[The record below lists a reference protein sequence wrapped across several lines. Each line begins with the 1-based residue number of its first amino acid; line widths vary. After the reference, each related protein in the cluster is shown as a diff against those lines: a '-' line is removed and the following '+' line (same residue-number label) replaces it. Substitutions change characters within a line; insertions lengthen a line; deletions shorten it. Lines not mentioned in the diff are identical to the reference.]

1 MGKYKV
7 VLMILGVD
15 NKMNSPSVNRL
26 AAGIIDNWT
35 WFLPVRRFH
44 FDGPTGNQKTSSKGK
59 VEVGIY

>member
-1 MGKYKV
+1 
-7 VLMILGVD
+7 MILGVD